1 MNRKQIEYMKT
12 EKLQKVLANAGLGSR
27 RQLEE
32 VISAGRVSVNGKVA
46 SLGDRINSADQI
58 KVDGRLITLASKF
71 KTRVLI
77 YHKPIGQV
85 CTRHNEEGRAT
96 VFDHLPPLYKVRWIS
111 IGRLDITTCGLLLF
125 TNDGAL
131 ANALMHPKQELER
144 EYAVRVLGEVPDSVL
159 ESLQKGIM
167 LEDGEAR
174 FQSIRPAGGEGANH
188 WYHVVLT
195 EGRNREVR
203 RLWESQG
210 VTVSRLVRVRFG
222 SVHLPRYVGL
232 GKWHELDKEEIIK
245 LARLAK
251 VRIAL

>member
-12 EKLQKVLANAGLGSR
+12 EKLQKILANAGLGSR

-32 VISAGRVSVNGKVA
+32 IIAAGRVCVNGQIAK
-46 SLGDRINSADQI
+46 LGDRSDSADQI
-58 KVDGRLITLASKF
+58 KVDGRLVRLTEKF

-85 CTRHNEEGRAT
+85 CTRYDEEGRAT
-96 VFDHLPPLYKVRWIS
+96 VFDSLPNLHKGRWIS
-111 IGRLDITTCGLLLF
+111 IGRLDISTCGLLLF
-125 TNDGAL
+125 TNDGVL
-131 ANALMHPKQELER
+131 ANALMHPRQEIER
-144 EYAVRVLGEVPDSVL
+144 EYAVRVLGEVAPEVIKNL
-159 ESLQKGIM
+159 LTGVR
-167 LEDGEAR
+167 LEDGEAK
-174 FQSIRPAGGEGANH
+174 FQSIVPAGGEGANH